1 MNPDPKFRSGLLF
14 RIGVNAALEIA
25 QRDVREVMSRRR
37 ACATGLARRYEGR
50 VRRWMGVFLTAR
62 LVCRACGE

>member
-25 QRDVREVMSRRR
+25 QRDVREVMSQGRARAAGPARR
-37 ACATGLARRYEGR
+37 ADGR
-50 VRRWMGVFLTAR
+50 VRRWMGALLMVK
-62 LVCRACGE
+62 LVGGACAA

>member
-1 MNPDPKFRSGLLF
+1 MNPDPKFRSGLMF

-37 ACATGLARRYEGR
+37 ACATGLARRDDGR
-50 VRRWMGVFLTAR
+50 VRRWMGALLMVK
-62 LVCRACGE
+62 LVGGACAE